1 MIVKLSDFVADFFVK
16 NGIKDLFTIVGGGS
30 MHLNDSF
37 GHKEGLHCIYC
48 HHEQACAIA
57 AEAYA
62 RVDNRIAGVCVTTGP
77 GGINALNGVAGAY
90 VDSIPMFVV
99 SGQVKYETTVEAS
112 HLPLRAVGDQEFPI
126 VRAVASMTKYAV
138 MVTKPN
144 EILYHLKKALY
155 LATHGRRGPVWLDIP
170 TDVQSAK
177 IDTTAL
183 YDYNE
188 AEDAAEVPPPPT
200 DAVLDAVLQKIKKA
214 KRPVL
219 YAGSAIRWAGVQEE
233 FLALLPILNIPVVTG
248 WNSIDVVHD
257 LSPYYV
263 GRAGIMGDRA
273 GNFAVQNADLVV
285 SLGCRLSIRQVGY
298 DYKTWAREAEVIM
311 VDIDQNEL
319 KKPTIHVDMPIHADV
334 KDVILGLLRRQTICL
349 RPDSEWNFR
358 CQAWKA
364 KYPVITRDMCER
376 EGLVN
381 PYHFLKCLGGM
392 AKADDIIVVGNGT
405 ACVAGSHAFP
415 VKKGQ
420 RFLINSGMASMG
432 YDLPAA
438 VGTAIATGGKRRIIL
453 ITGDGSIQMN
463 LQELQT
469 ILTNRLDIRIFL
481 INNFGYHSLR
491 LTQSSFFATH
501 SMVGVG
507 EVNGDLEFPDMGK
520 IARAYGYPFRREKNN
535 LTMRKGIVW
544 ALKYKGSCVVEFWT
558 DPKQRFE
565 PKSSSKLLESG
576 KIVSPPLEDL
586 APFLPREELKENML
600 IPLVEEE

>member
-1 MIVKLSDFVADFFVK
+1 MIVKVSDYIADFLVQH
-16 NGIKDLFTIVGGGS
+16 GITDVFTVVGGGA
-30 MHLNDSF
+30 MHLNDSL
-37 GHKEGLHCIYC
+37 GHKEGLHCTYC
-48 HHEQACAIA
+48 HHEQACAMA

-77 GGINALNGVAGAY
+77 GGLNTLNGVAGAY
-90 VDSIPMFVV
+90 VDSIPMFVL
-99 SGQVKYETTVEAS
+99 SGQVKYETTVAAS
-112 HLPLRAVGDQEFPI
+112 GLDLRAVGDQEFPI
-126 VRAVASMTKYAV
+126 VRAVECMTKYAV
-138 MVTKPN
+138 MVTRPD
-144 EILYHLKKALY
+144 EILYHLKKALF

-170 TDVQSAK
+170 LDVQAAR
-177 IDTTAL
+177 IDTAAL

-188 AEDAAEVPPPPT
+188 AEDAGEIPPAVS
-200 DAVLDAVLQKIKKA
+200 DSVLDTILHKIKRA

-219 YAGSAIRWAGVQEE
+219 YAGSGIRWSGAQEM
-233 FLALLPILNIPVVTG
+233 FLELLPKLNIPVVTA
-248 WNSIDVVHD
+248 WNSIDAVHD

-263 GRAGIMGDRA
+263 GRAGMMGDRA

-298 DYKTWAREAEVIM
+298 RYTAWARGAEVIA
-311 VDIDQNEL
+311 VDIDAAEL
-319 KKPTIHVDMPIHADV
+319 KKPTVHVDLPVHADV
-334 KDVILGLLRRQTICL
+334 KDVIAGLLRRLPHCL
-349 RPDSEWNFR
+349 RPDSDWNAR

-381 PYHFLKCLGGM
+381 PYHFLKCVGGM
-392 AKADDIIVVGNGT
+392 ASAEDIVVVGNGT

-420 RFLINSGMASMG
+420 RFLIQSGMASMG

-438 VGTAIATGGKRRIIL
+438 VGAAVAGKGKRVIL

-469 ILTNRLDIRIFL
+469 ILTNGLDIHIFL
-481 INNFGYHSLR
+481 INNFGYHSIR

-501 SMVGVG
+501 TMVGVG
-507 EVNGDLEFPDMGK
+507 ERGGDLEFPDMGK
-520 IARAYGYPFRREKNN
+520 IARAYGYAFRREKNN
-535 LTMRKGIVW
+535 QTMRRGVKW
-544 ALKYKGSCVVEFWT
+544 ALKHKGACVLELMT
-558 DPKQRFE
+558 DPKQKFE
-565 PKSSSKLLESG
+565 PKSASRQLENG

-586 APFLPREELKENML
+586 APFLPREELKENMI
-600 IPLVEEE
+600 IPPLED